1 MADRRLLAGDPTT
14 TPVKHTAFSTGD
26 RIVGPDGLAFG
37 AAVVTRK
44 FYIDRNRA
52 DAYTEDGS
60 SAYPWKTIQAAINK
74 VIANGD
80 NHQDRPYEFEIA
92 SGIYPENLVL
102 EHANLVSLIW
112 KGRGSRLQVQI
123 KPASGLALQS
133 MANNANF
140 YDFHCENIQFSMPTT
155 CVGAAAGNYFGF
167 NWFFENCY
175 WPAGALATWKN
186 MTYPSFFGDW
196 GKFSGGVVFSNITQA
211 SVNNIGGYKTSSPA
225 LTIETDEAALMP
237 YAFGAGTAV
246 LCSNHRT
253 PDVTWSLLN
262 IVAKTGT
269 ALQLRACR
277 HGSSG
282 GTIPVNATILAYHS
296 SLVGNYVVNGTLTRY
311 SSFVSGTVSGP
322 GTITRYQPAENVG
335 NDSTVAGTTVK
346 DALDTLKAGLPVL
359 SGAKFTADGGL
370 AVLLKNWTA
379 STIPK
384 GSTVKAD
391 TANDDGIVLTALSDL
406 DPIGIAAENIAA
418 GATGWVVTAG
428 RAEVLIDN
436 AGGCTREQ
444 WLGVSTATAGMAT
457 AAAIPVPPTSDSHFR
472 EVGHTLRARG
482 TAGLVFAIVHFN

>member
-1 MADRRLLAGDPTT
+1 MADRRLLAGDAGS
-14 TPVKHTAFSTGD
+14 TPQKHGPFTTGD

-44 FYIDRNRA
+44 LHIDRNRA
-52 DAYTEDGS
+52 DVYTEDGS
-60 SAYPWKTIQAAINK
+60 LAYPFKTIQAAIAK

-80 NHQDRPYEFEIA
+80 NHQDRPYEFDIA
-92 SGIYPENLVL
+92 PGIYPENLIL
-102 EHANLVSLIW
+102 EDAKLVSLIW
-112 KGRGSRLQVQI
+112 RGRGSRLQTQI
-123 KPASGLALQS
+123 KPAAGLALQS
-133 MANNANF
+133 IANNANF

-155 CVGAAAGNYFGF
+155 VVGAVNGNYCGF

-175 WPAGALATWKN
+175 WPAGALATWRN

-196 GKFSGGVVFSNITQA
+196 SKFSGGVVFSNITQA
-211 SVNNIGGYKTSSPA
+211 SVNNIGGYKTATPS
-225 LTIETDEAALMP
+225 LTIETDEAANMP

-246 LCSNHRT
+246 LCSHQRT

-277 HGSSG
+277 HGSAG

-296 SLVGNYVVNGTLTRY
+296 TLVGNYVVNGTLTRY
-311 SSFVSGTVSGP
+311 ASFVSGTVSGP

-346 DALDTLKAGLPVL
+346 DALETLKAGLPVL

-391 TANDDGIVLTALSDL
+391 SANDDGIVLTATSDT
-406 DPIGIAAENIAA
+406 DPIGVVADDILA

-457 AAAIPVPPTSDSHFR
+457 AAAVPAPPSQDSHFL